1 LPWRSCGAFIG
12 SYDGHMTM
20 RLVTYEYL
28 PPTESNLALVSVT
41 AQHPSAK
48 IAPSSKMPAY
58 FKKLIDEPACGQ
70 PSP

>member
-1 LPWRSCGAFIG
+1 
-12 SYDGHMTM
+12 MTM

-48 IAPSSKMPAY
+48 IAPSSKSPAY

-70 PSP
+70 PSR